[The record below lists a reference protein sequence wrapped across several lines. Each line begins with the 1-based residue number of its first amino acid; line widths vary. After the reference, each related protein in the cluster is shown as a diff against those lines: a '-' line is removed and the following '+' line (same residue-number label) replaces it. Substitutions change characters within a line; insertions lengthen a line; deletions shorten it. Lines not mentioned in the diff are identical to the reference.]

1 MRHYRRSMIRETIH
15 KLLTRFIPLRPWV
28 ALVLLLIGLAITIP
42 AFKNHSLWLAL
53 AGAPFLGGALGI
65 LLIPLPYPR

>member
-1 MRHYRRSMIRETIH
+1 MAREAMQ
-15 KLLTRFIPLRPWV
+15 KLLTRFIRVRPWA
-28 ALVLLLIGLAITIP
+28 ALLFLLIGVAITIP
-42 AFKNHSLWLAL
+42 AFKNHNLWLAI

>member
-1 MRHYRRSMIRETIH
+1 MIPETIR

-42 AFKNHSLWLAL
+42 AFKNHDFWLSL

>member
-1 MRHYRRSMIRETIH
+1 MIPETIR

-28 ALVLLLIGLAITIP
+28 ALVLLLIGLAITI
-42 AFKNHSLWLAL
+42 WLSL